1 MGRFCDFGIDA
12 DVIVGKD
19 IELNDLF
26 GQRILVE
33 KIRIMPTKYP
43 GKNASGKCMQMQIVL
58 ARFNETADADGD
70 YFEKDKEG
78 RAIGE
83 RRSCFTGSDSL
94 MKQIER
100 AESSLPGINEKRV
113 KDGLKP
119 VKVFPMDTIPSKVG
133 KCFLFT

>member
-33 KIRIMPTKYP
+33 KIRIMPTKFP

-70 YFEKDKEG
+70 YFEKDKNG
-78 RAIGE
+78 RPVGE

-94 MKQIER
+94 MNQIER
-100 AESSLPGINEKRV
+100 AKSLLPGINEARAKE
-113 KDGLKP
+113 GLKP
-119 VKVFPMDTIPSKVG
+119 TKVFPMDTIPSKVG